1 MNESAII
8 DARIDG
14 IALLPLRQKSLQQ
27 LSLYFPSFCLHS
39 NLYSLQVTV
48 CLFLAFLSFSFSHFI
63 ISFSFTFSFS
73 FSFPFSLCFSPLY
86 LSFSLHLR
94 FSFSFCFIIRRL
106 LSLTVTFPNYAP
118 FISSL
123 KVGYLLLSFYYWDH
137 LVYH

>member
-48 CLFLAFLSFSFSHFI
+48 CLFHAFLSFSFST
-63 ISFSFTFSFS
+63 ISSILVAN
-73 FSFPFSLCFSPLY
+73 SLSCA
-86 LSFSLHLR
+86 
-94 FSFSFCFIIRRL
+94 
-106 LSLTVTFPNYAP
+106 LSLMCCSINLALLDKVIYTQYFKPSVIRYSKNITPNELNPAYKLIYIMRI
-118 FISSL
+118 FSYSSL
-123 KVGYLLLSFYYWDH
+123 KLKY
-137 LVYH
+137 

>member
-8 DARIDG
+8 DARMDG

-48 CLFLAFLSFSFSHFI
+48 CLFLAFLSFSFSHYI
-63 ISFSFTFSFS
+63 ISFSFTFT
-73 FSFPFSLCFSPLY
+73 LCFSPLY